1 MFFSS
6 FFFFFFFF
14 FFFQGTIFA
23 RAGEIEQEIFIVAGG
38 TVSVFVEQDQL
49 NNESNSYS
57 HEQADQQQNQVRVV
71 HDNNNLFQENKDD
84 NQNKEE
90 KKKKDENVLVTL
102 GVGACIGERRL
113 SALFFTSPSSH
124 NKTQLR
130 RETSA
135 RAITVCCLISVSL
148 KKLASMFQASPTILR
163 GVLSVLLLDL
173 RRCYLYRM
181 NQQHKIRNKQQKK
194 QKNKDNTKTN
204 NIKTNTNNSASGS
217 ASGSNS
223 NSSSRSI
230 TPPLTPSASSAASSF
245 NLYTS
250 SSSRNLLNM
259 KLSKLALKNNAT
271 NGMRHGSTAQNV
283 RAAGRITSRLSLLE
297 LCICLKDVQAFQH
310 LNNETIQMLAESAE
324 QCLYMSNECI
334 FVEGDPSTFVLIV
347 IEGSCHLYNSSNVGS
362 EHSEQAVVGRVG
374 KGYLIG
380 ELSLIPSSP
389 RLVTCSVGTF
399 YFFVL
404 VCLSLH
410 TFQTQNSGILS

>member
-1 MFFSS
+1 M
-6 FFFFFFFF
+6 
-14 FFFQGTIFA
+14 G
-23 RAGEIEQEIFIVAGG
+23 
-38 TVSVFVEQDQL
+38 
-49 NNESNSYS
+49 
-57 HEQADQQQNQVRVV
+57 
-71 HDNNNLFQENKDD
+71 
-84 NQNKEE
+84 
-90 KKKKDENVLVTL
+90 
-102 GVGACIGERRL
+102 
-113 SALFFTSPSSH
+113 
-124 NKTQLR
+124 
-130 RETSA
+130 
-135 RAITVCCLISVSL
+135 AITDCCLISVSL

-297 LCICLKDVQAFQH
+297 LCICLK
-310 LNNETIQMLAESAE
+310 
-324 QCLYMSNECI
+324 
-334 FVEGDPSTFVLIV
+334 
-347 IEGSCHLYNSSNVGS
+347 
-362 EHSEQAVVGRVG
+362 
-374 KGYLIG
+374 
-380 ELSLIPSSP
+380 
-389 RLVTCSVGTF
+389 
-399 YFFVL
+399 
-404 VCLSLH
+404 
-410 TFQTQNSGILS
+410 